1 MTAGIAVVWSKN
13 NCIYCT
19 KAKDYLNKK
28 GIQVEERNVEAGGQW
43 TMRELQDKVPG
54 ARAFPQIFIDG
65 KYVGSYD
72 KMMSYVQLGELSL

>member
-1 MTAGIAVVWSKN
+1 MSTAVVWSKN
-13 NCIYCT
+13 NCIYCV

-28 GIQVEERNVEAGGQW
+28 GISVEERNVQSGDW
-43 TMRELQDKVPG
+43 TMTQLDEAVPN

>member
-1 MTAGIAVVWSKN
+1 MSIAVVWSKN

-19 KAKDYLNKK
+19 KAKDFLNKK

-65 KYVGSYD
+65 KYVGGYD
-72 KMMSYVQLGELSL
+72 KMMTHLQVGELSL

>member
-1 MTAGIAVVWSKN
+1 MSTAIVWSKD

-19 KAKDYLNKK
+19 KAKDYLKKK
-28 GIQVEERNVEAGGQW
+28 GINIEERNVQSGDW
-43 TMRELQDKVPG
+43 TMTQLQEAVPN

-72 KMMSYVQLGELSL
+72 KMMAHVQMGELSL

>member
-1 MTAGIAVVWSKN
+1 MSIAVVWSKN

-19 KAKDYLNKK
+19 KAKDFLNKK

-43 TMRELQDKVPG
+43 TMRELQDKVPN

-65 KYVGSYD
+65 KYVGGYD
-72 KMMSYVQLGELSL
+72 KMMAHVEIGELSL

>member
-1 MTAGIAVVWSKN
+1 MSIAVVWSKN

-19 KAKDYLNKK
+19 KAKDFLNKK

-65 KYVGSYD
+65 KYVGGYD
-72 KMMSYVQLGELSL
+72 KMMAHVQVGELSL

>member
-1 MTAGIAVVWSKN
+1 MSTAIVWSKN

-19 KAKDYLNKK
+19 KAKDYLKK
-28 GIQVEERNVEAGGQW
+28 KKINIEERNVQSGEW
-43 TMRELQDKVPG
+43 SMTDLQEKVPG

-72 KMMSYVQLGELSL
+72 RMIAHVQLGELSL

>member
-1 MTAGIAVVWSKN
+1 MSIAVVWSKN

-28 GIQVEERNVEAGGQW
+28 GIQVEERNVEAGGEW
-43 TMRELQDKVPG
+43 TMRELQEKVPG

-65 KYVGSYD
+65 KYVGGYD
-72 KMMSYVQLGELSL
+72 KMMAHVAMGELSL

>member
-1 MTAGIAVVWSKN
+1 MSIAVVWSKN

-19 KAKDYLNKK
+19 KAKDFLKQK

-43 TMRELQDKVPG
+43 TLRELQEKVPG

-72 KMMSYVQLGELSL
+72 KMMAHVSMGELSL

>member
-19 KAKDYLNKK
+19 KAKDYLKK
-28 GIQVEERNVEAGGQW
+28 KKINIEERNVQSGEW
-43 TMRELQDKVPG
+43 SMTDLQEKVPG

-72 KMMSYVQLGELSL
+72 KMMSYIQLGELSL

>member
-1 MTAGIAVVWSKN
+1 MSTAVVWSKN

-72 KMMSYVQLGELSL
+72 KMMAYVSMGELSL

>member
-1 MTAGIAVVWSKN
+1 MSTAIVWSKN

-19 KAKDYLNKK
+19 KAKDYLKK
-28 GIQVEERNVEAGGQW
+28 KKINIEERNVQSGEW
-43 TMRELQDKVPG
+43 SMTDLQEKVPG

-72 KMMSYVQLGELSL
+72 KMMSYIQLGELSL

>member
-1 MTAGIAVVWSKN
+1 MSTAIVWSKN
-13 NCIYCT
+13 NCVYCT
-19 KAKDYLNKK
+19 KAKDYLKRK
-28 GIQVEERNVEAGGQW
+28 DIQVEERNVQSGDW
-43 TMRELQDKVPG
+43 TMTQMQEAIPN

>member
-1 MTAGIAVVWSKN
+1 MSTAIVWSKN

-19 KAKDYLNKK
+19 KAKDYLKK
-28 GIQVEERNVEAGGQW
+28 KKINIEERNVQSGEW
-43 TMRELQDKVPG
+43 SMTDLQEKVPG